1 MGVKDALAEKTE
13 NKGAVK
19 LTKSMSIADMIKAME
34 PEIKKA
40 LPQVITPERFTRMAL
55 SALNTTPKL
64 AECSQ
69 MSFLGALMNAAQ
81 LGLEPNTPLGQAYL
95 IPYRNKGKLE
105 CQFQIGYKGLI
116 DMVYR
121 NDNIQT
127 VQAQCV
133 YENDE
138 FEYELGLEPKLVHKP
153 ALKDRGNLILVYALW
168 KAKNGG
174 FGFEVMSKEDIDIHA
189 RKYSQ
194 SFSSSYSPWKTNY
207 EEMAKKTVIKKCLKY
222 APVKS
227 DFVMQVC
234 ELVVWTVESIRTSKI
249 WKGCKGL
256 KTSRMNGRKKQ
267 HLILITLKK
276 YINTKSKILYLPWK
290 EKMFCW
296 IIQIRNDELL
306 SC

>member
-1 MGVKDALAEKTE
+1 MAVKDALAEKTSRKNE
-13 NKGAVK
+13 AVK
-19 LTKSMSIADMIKAME
+19 LTKNMSIADMIKAME

-121 NDNIQT
+121 NENIQT
-127 VQAQCV
+127 VHAQCV
-133 YENDE
+133 YENDD
-138 FEYELGLEPKLVHKP
+138 FQYELGLDPKLVHKP

-168 KAKNGG
+168 KSKNGG
-174 FGFEVMSKEDIDIHA
+174 FGFEVMSKEDIDNHA
-189 RKYSQ
+189 RRFSQ
-194 SFSSSYSPWKTNY
+194 SFGSSYSPWKTNY

-222 APVKS
+222 APLKT
-227 DFVMQVC
+227 DFVMQMNND
-234 ELVVWTVESIRTSKI
+234 ESIKSEINVDMSEVVNEQEDPNIIDQEYKEVE
-249 WKGCKGL
+249 
-256 KTSRMNGRKKQ
+256 NGQ
-267 HLILITLKK
+267 
-276 YINTKSKILYLPWK
+276 P
-290 EKMFCW
+290 E
-296 IIQIRNDELL
+296 Q
-306 SC
+306 